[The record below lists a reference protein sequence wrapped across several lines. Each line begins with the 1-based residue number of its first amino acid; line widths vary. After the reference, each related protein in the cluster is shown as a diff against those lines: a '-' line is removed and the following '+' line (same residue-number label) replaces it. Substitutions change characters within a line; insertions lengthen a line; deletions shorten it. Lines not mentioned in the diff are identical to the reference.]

1 MNVPIV
7 YLCAFSI
14 FLAFTLLFYNKGYKG
29 ANVFLSGYLFC
40 SSLFILT
47 QYFFIYSKSVSIT
60 AVFVT
65 VFPSLFYLIGPF
77 AYLYVRSILLDNVKI
92 SKKDYFHFLPFLI
105 IFIGVI
111 PFLFSSWDY
120 KCFISQKIINHTYM
134 GSKYSVNFLVPKA
147 INQPIRSPFALFYL
161 ILIAK
166 TGMKN
171 KTFFNSSSQAKIIK
185 NWLRL
190 FILLFSIS
198 FIFYIIAQLAF
209 YFDLKIFF
217 ENLWFYYL
225 IHGIAFTYLLI
236 NLLLIVF
243 PQVLYGLPIP
253 KLVINDK
260 DYDLATDPFQE
271 ISESS
276 HPIVKIKSTNS
287 LPFYSFEYEK
297 EMEKAINIWISEK
310 KYLELNASL
319 ISLSDYTNIPVHH
332 LSYNF
337 NSLLKIKYSD
347 WRNTLRIEY
356 AKSQIDAGLNKSI
369 TLEALAI
376 ESGFASQATFIKS
389 FKNVFGCTPSEYI
402 KTKKH

>member
-1 MNVPIV
+1 
-7 YLCAFSI
+7 
-14 FLAFTLLFYNKGYKG
+14 
-29 ANVFLSGYLFC
+29 
-40 SSLFILT
+40 
-47 QYFFIYSKSVSIT
+47 
-60 AVFVT
+60 
-65 VFPSLFYLIGPF
+65 
-77 AYLYVRSILLDNVKI
+77 
-92 SKKDYFHFLPFLI
+92 
-105 IFIGVI
+105 
-111 PFLFSSWDY
+111 
-120 KCFISQKIINHTYM
+120 M